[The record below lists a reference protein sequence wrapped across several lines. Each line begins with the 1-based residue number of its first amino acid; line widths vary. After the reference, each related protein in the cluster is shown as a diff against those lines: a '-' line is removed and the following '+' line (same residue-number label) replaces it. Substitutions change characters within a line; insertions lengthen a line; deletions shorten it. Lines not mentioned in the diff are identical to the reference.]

1 MLFIIIGVLLNL
13 DSKINNTNTTTT
25 TTTSNEKITHLASLT
40 AKSINLVPLK
50 AYKAEQDAIFNSNK
64 HNNVTDHENTNDD
77 EEEKTC
83 YFDIKIQN
91 ELNKTL
97 DYKIIKSFNLSNS
110 CASIP
115 LELVSSESSNS
126 SEDIKN
132 KLHSSSSVF
141 SADQIK
147 SSNSLDSSLITS
159 TSESSL
165 SSISNSSLALQHTS
179 TNTSDLAKTNESN
192 SSLKAEYVPEGKIIT
207 ISVSIMW

>member
-1 MLFIIIGVLLNL
+1 LLFIIIGVLLNL
-13 DSKINNTNTTTT
+13 DSKINNTNTNT

-64 HNNVTDHENTNDD
+64 HNNEVFDHENTNDD

-115 LELVSSESSNS
+115 LELVNSESSNS

-179 TNTSDLAKTNESN
+179 
-192 SSLKAEYVPEGKIIT
+192 I
-207 ISVSIMW
+207 